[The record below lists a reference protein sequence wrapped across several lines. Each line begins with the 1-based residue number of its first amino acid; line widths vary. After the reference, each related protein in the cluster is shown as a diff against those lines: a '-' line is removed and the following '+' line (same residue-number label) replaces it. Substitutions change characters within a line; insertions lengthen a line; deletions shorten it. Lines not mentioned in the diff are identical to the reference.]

1 MLLAVVLA
9 ALLGCA
15 TRTPLDQARQAWLK
29 EALAQVEPVVEEATG
44 ASVRISGITWM
55 IRPKRGACAAYWYIP
70 GEGQGRIEFYPSPGC
85 DLEGMRLR
93 TLVHELAH
101 AVHEQ
106 RAGIGA
112 YGQEVHGEE
121 FEAINATAL
130 RAVLRE
136 VQLPPWPGAWGLPPP
151 RRPDPDKL
159 RRVIMEE
166 RSRLAAEP
174 DPVRRARLAERIR
187 IMEAILQEAL
197 HRLAVEPNPDR

>member
-15 TRTPLDQARQAWLK
+15 ARTPLDQARQAWLK
-29 EALAQVEPVVEEATG
+29 QALVRVEPVVEEATG
-44 ASVRISGITWM
+44 TPIRISGITWM
-55 IRPKRGACAAYWYIP
+55 LRPRRGVCAAYWYRP
-70 GEGQGRIEFYPSPGC
+70 GEGQGRIEFYPSTGC

-101 AVHEQ
+101 AVHGQ
-106 RAGIGA
+106 PAGIGA
-112 YGQEVHGEE
+112 YGQEAHGEE

-151 RRPDPDKL
+151 RRPDPDPDKL
-159 RRVIMEE
+159 RRVVMEE

-174 DPVRRARLAERIR
+174 DPVRRARMEERIR
-187 IMEAILQEAL
+187 IMEAEAML
-197 HRLAVEPNPDR
+197 RLAVEPDPDR